1 MGSLHNTPSDRVF
14 FFFLSVRYL
23 SSVPS
28 MKEKLV
34 SLSTPDH
41 THGHTQPG
49 TWRWTCLFN
58 LPPTV
63 RQKERILQDPSDK
76 FQQCNELDCNNS
88 EHLESVRGHLAWVKY
103 YRLVHSR
110 APGHGCRCS
119 RVVFFSSSTRHSA
132 RIENKAERASWIGT
146 QILCSMGPK
155 AVAVIFRPPKWPW
168 PEVRKER
175 KGNKNSI
182 IPSKLQQTHEEE

>member
-1 MGSLHNTPSDRVF
+1 MHIHGLLAADFHAHLLRWPGAHSQVGWILALSAEVPGNDGFRWAACIILQVTGFF

-49 TWRWTCLFN
+49 TWRRTCLFN

-110 APGHGCRCS
+110 APGHGCRYS

-132 RIENKAERASWIGT
+132 RIENKAERAS
-146 QILCSMGPK
+146 
-155 AVAVIFRPPKWPW
+155 
-168 PEVRKER
+168 
-175 KGNKNSI
+175 
-182 IPSKLQQTHEEE
+182 

>member
-1 MGSLHNTPSDRVF
+1 MGSLHNTPSDR
-14 FFFLSVRYL
+14 FFFLPVCAVSVLCAFHER
-23 SSVPS
+23 
-28 MKEKLV
+28 ETCV
-34 SLSTPDH
+34 SLHPWSYPW
-41 THGHTQPG
+41 THAA
-49 TWRWTCLFN
+49 WRRTCLFN

-168 PEVRKER
+168 PEVLKER